1 MARSTKHRGPK
12 PKPSTSAPALPAPPR
27 LDRFPSLVLVAAIVL
42 VASFLLLWN
51 LGDQRLWQD
60 EANTALVS
68 RTILTHGVPLGHDGV
83 NSFSQELGAEFGPDH
98 IYQWHPWL
106 PFYWLAA
113 FFSIFGVSTF
123 TARLPF
129 ALLGIGSSVLV
140 CFLGLALFQKRRV
153 AIAAAALLVF
163 SVPFLLL
170 AKQCRYYSLAMFLS
184 LLGLHGY
191 ATGKFRWVLAPAS
204 VLLFYTQ
211 NIYFL
216 TLWATVLLHGL
227 LFKRERRKELLLLFA
242 LSTAACVPWL
252 LYTFG
257 LSYQKQYPRMFTTA
271 QFFRFTEPYFTQI
284 RTYFFSPLL
293 LLAPVAVAI
302 MRGLGKKPLVARDPN
317 LWQGMALLAIYL
329 MVSYLVLCAF
339 SIAPYFRYLG
349 PMIPIFGLLIAVML
363 EGLTAFHPL
372 VFYVVVVWV
381 VLSGNLTSY
390 LYEITHT
397 FNGPIKGIT
406 NYLAEHGKP
415 TNTLAV
421 TYGDLPIK
429 FYTNMRVVGGLAG
442 DDLSVAK
449 DADWIILRKYVTCVK
464 DLAVANYLRRNVN
477 WQNYVPIT
485 IDAPDTLFENREDPA
500 LHLFRSNTTED
511 KVVIWKKTSD

>member
-1 MARSTKHRGPK
+1 M
-12 PKPSTSAPALPAPPR
+12 
-27 LDRFPSLVLVAAIVL
+27 LDRCPSLVLVAAIV
-42 VASFLLLWN
+42 VVSSFLLLWN

-68 RTILTHGVPLGHDGV
+68 RTILTHGVPLGHDGM

-98 IYQWHPWL
+98 VYQWHPWL
-106 PFYWLAA
+106 PFYLLAG
-113 FFSIFGVSTF
+113 FFGAFGVGTF

-129 ALLGIGSSVLV
+129 ALLGIGSSLLV
-140 CFLGLALFQKRRV
+140 YYFGLALFHRRNV
-153 AIAAAALLVF
+153 AIAAAALLIF

-170 AKQCRYYSLAMFLS
+170 AKQCRYYSPAMFLS
-184 LLGLHGY
+184 LLGLYGY
-191 ATGKFRWVLAPAS
+191 ASGKFRWVLAPAS

-216 TLWATVLLHGL
+216 ALWTTVILHAV
-227 LFKRERRKELLLLFA
+227 LFRRDRCKELLLLFG

-252 LYTFG
+252 LYTLG
-257 LSYQKQYPRMFTTA
+257 LSYQKLYPGMYTTA
-271 QFFRFTEPYFTQI
+271 QFLRFTRPYLSQI
-284 RTYFFSPLL
+284 RTHLFSPLL
-293 LLAPVAVAI
+293 LLVPITVAI
-302 MRGLGKKPLVARDPN
+302 VRGIGKKTLVTRDPD
-317 LWQGMALLAIYL
+317 LWSGVALLAIYL
-329 MVSYLVLCAF
+329 VVSYLLLCEL

-349 PMIPIFGLLIAVML
+349 PMIPVFYLLIAVML
-363 EGLTAFHPL
+363 EGLTAIHPL
-372 VFYVVVVWV
+372 VFPVAV
-381 VLSGNLTSY
+381 VLVILGGNITSY
-390 LYEITHT
+390 FYEITHA

-406 NYLAEHGKP
+406 SYLNQHGKP
-415 TNTLAV
+415 SDTVAV

-449 DADWIILRKYVTCVK
+449 NADWIILRKHVVCVK
-464 DLAVANYLRRNVN
+464 DLEVASYLRRNVN
-477 WQNYVPIT
+477 WANYVPVP

-511 KVVIWKKTSD
+511 KVVIWKKASN

>member
-1 MARSTKHRGPK
+1 MKHRIPK
-12 PKPSTSAPALPAPPR
+12 PRPSASPPAKLAPSR
-27 LDRFPSLVLVAAIVL
+27 LERLPSLVFVAAIVL
-42 VASFLLLWN
+42 VASLLLLWN

-98 IYQWHPWL
+98 IYKWHPWL
-106 PFYWLAA
+106 PFYLLAA
-113 FFSIFGVSTF
+113 FFRIFGVGTF

-129 ALLGIGSSVLV
+129 ALLGIGSGVLV
-140 CFLGLALFQKRRV
+140 YFLGLALFKKRRV

-191 ATGKFRWVLAPAS
+191 ASGRFRWVLAPAS

-227 LFKRERRKELLLLFA
+227 VFKRERRKELLLLFA
-242 LSTAACVPWL
+242 LSTAACVPWV
-252 LYTFG
+252 LYTLG
-257 LSYQKQYPRMFTTA
+257 LSYQKQYPGMYTVA
-271 QFFRFTEPYFTQI
+271 QFLRFTGPYLAQI
-284 RTYFFSPLL
+284 QTHIFSPLL
-293 LLAPVAVAI
+293 LLAPVAVA
-302 MRGLGKKPLVARDPN
+302 MVRGLGKKTLVTRNPD
-317 LWQGMALLAIYL
+317 LWRAVALLATYL
-329 MVSYLVLCAF
+329 AVSYLVLCAF

-349 PMIPIFGLLIAVML
+349 PMIPVFCLLTAVML
-363 EGLTAFHPL
+363 EGLATIHWL
-372 VFYVVVVWV
+372 VFSAVVVWV
-381 VLSGNLTSY
+381 VLSGNITSY
-390 LYEITHT
+390 LYEITHA

-406 NYLAEHGKP
+406 NYLAERGKP
-415 TNTLAV
+415 TDTLAV

-449 DADWIILRKYVTCVK
+449 DAEWIILRKHVICVK
-464 DLAVANYLRRNVN
+464 DLAVAQYLQRNVN

-485 IDAPDTLFENREDPA
+485 IDAPDTVFENREDPA

-511 KVVIWKKTSD
+511 RVVIWKRTGS